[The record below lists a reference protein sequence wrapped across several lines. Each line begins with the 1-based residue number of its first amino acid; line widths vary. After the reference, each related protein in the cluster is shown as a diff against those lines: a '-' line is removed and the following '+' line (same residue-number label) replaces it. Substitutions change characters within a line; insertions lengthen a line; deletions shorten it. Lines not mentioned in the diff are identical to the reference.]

1 MKTGWKNI
9 ISSVSLP
16 ESYASVKIPMN
27 AKFWKK
33 MMIYIGPG
41 LMVAVGYMDPG
52 NWATN
57 IQGGAK
63 FGYTLLSVI
72 LISNLFAMLLQHL
85 ALKLGIV
92 TGYDLAQ
99 ACRANYSK
107 PVSIGL
113 WILCEIAIAACD
125 LAELIGSAVAL
136 YLLFKIPLIIG
147 IILTVLDVFL
157 LLYFLKKGFR
167 KLEAIVALFKQ
178 GPMKRQKRVERKL

>member
-57 IQGGAK
+57 IHNPQ
-63 FGYTLLSVI
+63 T
-72 LISNLFAMLLQHL
+72 
-85 ALKLGIV
+85 
-92 TGYDLAQ
+92 T
-99 ACRANYSK
+99 
-107 PVSIGL
+107 
-113 WILCEIAIAACD
+113 E
-125 LAELIGSAVAL
+125 E
-136 YLLFKIPLIIG
+136 PLIKPSSAFFFG
-147 IILTVLDVFL
+147 DHT
-157 LLYFLKKGFR
+157 K
-167 KLEAIVALFKQ
+167 
-178 GPMKRQKRVERKL
+178 